1 MANIK
6 SRRDANAEAT
16 RAALIQKAG
25 LLFAK
30 DGFSNTSLGKIAEH
44 ARVTKGA
51 IYHHFDSKD
60 DIFAACYSRQA
71 SEVAKVVREVTL
83 TDDPWI
89 DAINQIKAY
98 LDISMKK
105 GGLGVS
111 IQEAITVL
119 GWLKWRKLD
128 EEHTMGLLTQTI
140 ARLQAAQLL
149 KPYTS
154 TLLADALYGILIH
167 AMMSLVGAEDKKTTR
182 DELILLVQDFI
193 FGVMTESAKEKIR

>member
-6 SRRDANAEAT
+6 SRRDENAEAT

-25 LLFAK
+25 SLFAK
-30 DGFSNTSLGKIAEH
+30 NGFNNTSLGKIAEH

-51 IYHHFDSKD
+51 IYHHFDNKD

-71 SEVAKVVREVTL
+71 SEVAKVVRKVAL

-89 DAINQIKAY
+89 DAINQSKAY

-119 GWLKWRKLD
+119 GWVKWRKLD

-140 ARLQAAQLL
+140 ARLQDAQLL

-167 AMMSLVGAEDKKTTR
+167 AMMSLVEAEDRKATR
-182 DELILLVQDFI
+182 NELILLVQDFI